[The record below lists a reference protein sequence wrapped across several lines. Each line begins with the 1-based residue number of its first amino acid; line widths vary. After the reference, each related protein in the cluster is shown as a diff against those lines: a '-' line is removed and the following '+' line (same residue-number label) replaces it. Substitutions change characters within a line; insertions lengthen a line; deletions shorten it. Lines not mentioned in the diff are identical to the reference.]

1 MRLFWSE
8 IEHAFVGCW
17 RVLRGDQSGLAL
29 IDVSVD
35 GFWRSFRIAAVL
47 AVLDA
52 IDGLVAQAYAL
63 GDEISSLTLA
73 LAIGVMLLGAVTSVL
88 AFCAFPLAVG
98 MLAKPM
104 AITAR
109 YGPYITVRNW
119 LTAFLSLPIY
129 VLNGLTYANAVPG
142 DVLALLVLAY
152 EVIVLF
158 AGYAIARALLGCS
171 HSIAL
176 GFSLMDFLLALV
188 ITKMAYSLF

>member
-1 MRLFWSE
+1 MRLLWSE

-17 RVLRGDQSGLAL
+17 RLVRGDQSGLAL

-52 IDGLVAQAYAL
+52 GDSVAAQAYGL
-63 GDEISSLTLA
+63 GDEISSMTLA
-73 LAIGVMLLGAVTSVL
+73 LAIGAMLLGAVTSVL
-88 AFCAFPLAVG
+88 AFCAFPVAVG
-98 MLAKPM
+98 LLAKPM

-119 LTAFLSLPIY
+119 LTAFLSLPFY
-129 VLNGLTYANAVPG
+129 VLHGLTYADAVSG
-142 DVLALLVLAY
+142 DVLGLLVVTY
-152 EVIVLF
+152 EVVILF
-158 AGYAIARALLGCS
+158 AGYAIARAVLGCS

-176 GFSLMDFLLALV
+176 GFSLMDFLLALL
-188 ITKMAYSLF
+188 INKIAYSLF